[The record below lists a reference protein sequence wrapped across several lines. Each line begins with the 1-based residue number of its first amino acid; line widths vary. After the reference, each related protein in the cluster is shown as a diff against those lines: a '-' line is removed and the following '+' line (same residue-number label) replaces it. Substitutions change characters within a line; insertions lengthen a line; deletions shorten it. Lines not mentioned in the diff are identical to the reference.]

1 MLYLGEIS
9 AVITAVLWSF
19 TSIFFSKAA
28 LKTGSVQLN
37 INRLIIATVLLMA
50 VILIGGIDYRVTQ
63 TQVFSLIIS
72 GVIGLVLGDAFLFKA
87 YVLIGP
93 RFAILLMALSPGL
106 SSVLSYF
113 FLGEVLMPF
122 AIAGIILTLTGI
134 AITGS
139 GSQQKETSRFQLSFM
154 GILFGF
160 LAALG
165 QAGGLIFAKIAFN
178 ISPINGFVATFI
190 RVCSS
195 AVIMLPVLLLL
206 KKYKNPV
213 VLYTGNRSSLLYTL
227 AGSITGPFLG
237 ITFSLIAVA
246 NTKVGVAAT
255 LMSTMPV
262 LMIPLMWFFYK
273 EKPTL
278 RGVLGTIIA
287 VIGVA
292 LLFLK

>member
-9 AVITAVLWSF
+9 AVMTAILWSF

-28 LKTGSVQLN
+28 LKTGTVQLN
-37 INRLIIATVLLMA
+37 INRLLIATVLLVV
-50 VILIGGIDYRVTQ
+50 VIVAGGIDYRVTQ
-63 TQVFSLIIS
+63 TQVVCLIVS
-72 GVIGLVLGDAFLFKA
+72 GVIGLVLGDGFLFKA

-113 FLGEVLMPF
+113 FLGEILMPF

-139 GSQQKETSRFQLSFM
+139 GAQTTDTSSFKLSLA
-154 GILFGF
+154 GIVYGF

-195 AVIMLPVLLLL
+195 AIILLPLLLIL

-213 VLYTGNRSSLLYTL
+213 VLYSQNKSSMLYTL

-262 LMIPLMWFFYK
+262 LMIPLMWFFYR

-278 RGVLGTIIA
+278 RGIMGTIIA
-287 VIGVA
+287 VVGVA
-292 LLFLK
+292 MLFLK